1 MKWNWQRSD
10 WPRFSWDPLR
20 LAKAEEHFLRE
31 TGVLLGSVRHL
42 GPEELEQITVDA
54 ISTEAI
60 TTSEIEGEVLDRASV
75 QSSIRR
81 QLGLA
86 ADKRRARPA
95 EQGIAEMTVDLYR
108 GFAGPLSH
116 EMLFAWHRMLMRG
129 RRDLH
134 ASLKDLGRYRA
145 GREPMQLVSGSSQS
159 PQVHFEAPA
168 ASAVTAEITRFIQ
181 WFNRT
186 APRGGE
192 PLPALT
198 RAGIAH
204 LYFVSIH
211 PFEDGNGRIGRAI
224 AEKLWRNVWGNRRLP
239 RWQRRF

>member
-134 ASLKDLGRYRA
+134 ASLKESKGP
-145 GREPMQLVSGSSQS
+145 GPVSGRARTDAVGVGLESKSSGAFRS
-159 PQVHFEAPA
+159 ARGFGCDGGNYPVHPM
-168 ASAVTAEITRFIQ
+168 V
-181 WFNRT
+181 
-186 APRGGE
+186 
-192 PLPALT
+192 
-198 RAGIAH
+198 
-204 LYFVSIH
+204 
-211 PFEDGNGRIGRAI
+211 
-224 AEKLWRNVWGNRRLP
+224 
-239 RWQRRF
+239 